1 MEIKKTLEN
10 ALKLS
15 KKVSFMVELVD
26 YDNQGISL
34 ISMTYLELGTYL
46 MTHNNHIKLVTIK
59 LKERT

>member
-1 MEIKKTLEN
+1 MKLKEICEN

-15 KKVSFMVELVD
+15 KEVSFMVELVD

-46 MTHNNHIKLVTIK
+46 MTHNDHIKLVTIK

>member
-26 YDNQGISL
+26 YDNECISL
-34 ISMTYLELGTYL
+34 MSETYLELGTYL
-46 MTHNNHIKLVTIK
+46 MTHNDSIKLVTIK
-59 LKERT
+59 LKKRE